1 MKLEK
6 NALFLAGFLAVSS
19 LFSLA
24 AYSDE
29 LPYEERAQGNYSY
42 LNPFAHKPATPQA
55 HWDYAQSLR
64 EQGKP
69 GAARQQF
76 EIFVKRWPESAQAAA
91 AQQAVGDLYF
101 EQGKQ
106 KKAFEAYETLIKTYY
121 TGIRNYD
128 SVLEN
133 QLAIADV
140 ELERKRMR
148 WMFGGYTAPERAIP
162 YLESILRNAPQWD
175 RAPEMQYRIGEAYQK
190 NKNYEMAIVAY
201 TTVEYR
207 YPDSSIAEQASF
219 AKIESLRS
227 LVRATPYSLDI
238 REQAE
243 LAVDMFKQSYP
254 NSEHRVE
261 VDTFGQ
267 ALYSSSARATYE
279 VGEFYERVP
288 KPPRNESARIYY
300 EKVIEQYGGTEYA
313 VLAAERLRVLFPG
326 SVASDGTLIRP
337 EIAAVSKEVLAEEGS
352 AIAQIAESGSGVV
365 THPLPERLVED
376 PDAVEVTADRMEYQ
390 GDLLIAEGRVSLQ
403 QQGASL
409 RADRVTV
416 NHQTGEI
423 IASGNIVMLREDN
436 LWEGQELVYNYK
448 TRQGTFGES
457 AMYFD
462 PVYVTAEKTERVSTN
477 EYVMYNARITTCSG
491 DKPLIYAKAKEV
503 RVLDEDKASG
513 LFIQA
518 KSVTFY
524 VGKVPVFYTPVWQR
538 HLGYRIFTFSV
549 GYGGQLGAFFMG
561 RAELHPTDWLT
572 ANTHFD
578 YYSARGLGLGQ
589 DFSWKTTNGNG
600 YINTYYI
607 NDASPLESTEN
618 VAEEAL
624 VDTTRYRVRIGHHE
638 QIDDETYFITQIN
651 YLSDP
656 FILEDFFSEEF
667 RANANPENYAVVQ
680 RATDEYA
687 ASVRVDHRLNDF
699 YTTVDR
705 LPELDFDW
713 YRSQVADSPFYFQSD
728 NSLGFL
734 QMLHTET
741 NKITVTTN
749 TIGSVTNVTTNFPPS
764 NYQSARFDTY
774 NQIFLP
780 LRFHDFYNVIPRAA
794 YRGTWYSDTVGGSA
808 DYRQIVELGTL
819 ASFKA
824 YKTLTEKSGY
834 YGDGLRHIIEPYADY
849 NYRYSSIHTNRLH
862 QFDAIDALDS
872 ENRIRFGLRNF
883 LQTKRGANRIVNF
896 LDADIFTS
904 YRFEPQ
910 GTERNMGPLEADVE
924 LSLTDH
930 FKIESDFSYDWHKG
944 GFDDFNVRAK
954 YTTDDLSQYAF
965 EFRHLDGERT
975 LFTPSFLLF
984 PNDDW
989 SYGFYAQYD
998 ASLGEW
1004 RERKFLVNHK
1014 FDCLGMGLGIKLDED
1029 DVPMIWV
1036 NFWLTAFPEMAPTVG
1051 R

>member
-6 NALFLAGFLAVSS
+6 NTLFFAGILAVFS

-29 LPYEERAQGNYSY
+29 LPYMERAEGNYSY
-42 LNPFAHKPATPQA
+42 LNPFANKPAAPQA

-64 EQGKP
+64 EQGKT
-69 GAARQQF
+69 GAARRQF

-106 KKAFEAYETLIKTYY
+106 RKAFEAYEMLIQTYY

-140 ELERKRMR
+140 EMERKRMS
-148 WMFGGYTAPERAIP
+148 WIFGGYTAPERAIP
-162 YLESILRNAPQWD
+162 YLESILRNAPQWE

-190 NKNYEMAIVAY
+190 NKNYEMAIMAY

-207 YPDSSIAEQASF
+207 YPDSPVAEKSSF

-227 LVRATPYSLDI
+227 LVRSAPYSLDL
-238 REQAE
+238 REQAD

-254 NSEHRVE
+254 ESEHRAE
-261 VDTFGQ
+261 VDAFGQ

-288 KPPRNESARIYY
+288 RPPRNESARIYY

-313 VLAAERLRVLFPG
+313 VMAAERLRVLFPG

-337 EIAAVSKEVLAEEGS
+337 TISVVQEGGGAEEG
-352 AIAQIAESGSGVV
+352 AAVAEIAESGSGIA
-365 THPLPERLVED
+365 THSLPERLVDD
-376 PDAVEVTADRMEYQ
+376 PDAVEVTADRMEYM
-390 GDLLIAEGRVSLQ
+390 GNLLIAEGRVSLQ

-423 IASGNIVMLREDN
+423 VASGNIVMLRDSD

-462 PVYVTAEKTERVSTN
+462 PVYVTAERTERVSTN

-491 DKPLIYAKAKEV
+491 DRPLIYAKAKEV
-503 RVLDEDKASG
+503 RVLDENKPSG
-513 LFIQA
+513 LLIQA
-518 KSVTFY
+518 KHVTFY
-524 VGKVPVFYTPVWQR
+524 VGKVPVLYTPVWQR

-549 GYGGQLGAFFMG
+549 GYGGQLGVFFMG
-561 RAELHPTDWLT
+561 RVELHPTDWLT

-589 DFSWKTTNGNG
+589 DFRWETTNGNG

-624 VDTTRYRVRIGHHE
+624 VDSARYRVRIGHHE
-638 QIDDETYFITQIN
+638 QIDDETYFITQVN

-667 RANANPENYAVVQ
+667 RANANPENFAVAQ

-687 ASVRVDHRLNDF
+687 ASVRVDKRLNDF
-699 YTTVDR
+699 YTAVDR

-713 YRSQVADSPFYFQSD
+713 YRSRIGNSPFYFESES
-728 NSLGFL
+728 SLAYL
-734 QMLHTET
+734 QMQYAQT
-741 NKITVTTN
+741 NLLP
-749 TIGSVTNVTTNFPPS
+749 SVKAPD
-764 NYQSARFDTY
+764 YQSARFDTY

-780 LRFHDFYNVIPRAA
+780 LRFNDFYNVIPRAA

-834 YGDGLRHIIEPYADY
+834 YGDGLRHILEPYADY
-849 NYRYSSIHTNRLH
+849 NYRYSSIHTNDLY

-872 ENRIRFGLRNF
+872 ENRIRFGVRNF
-883 LQTKRGANRIVNF
+883 LQTKRGDKRIVNF
-896 LDADIFTS
+896 LDADLFTS
-904 YRFEPQ
+904 YRFEPRA
-910 GTERNMGPLEADVE
+910 GEEDFGPLEADIE
-924 LSLTDH
+924 LNLTDN
-930 FKIESDFSYDWHKG
+930 FKIQSDFAYGWSKG
-944 GFDDFNVRAK
+944 GFEDFNARAK
-954 YTTDDLSQYAF
+954 YVTDDLSEYAF
-965 EFRHLDGERT
+965 EYRYLDGERS

-998 ASLGEW
+998 ATLKEW

-1014 FDCLGMGLGIKLDED
+1014 FDCLGMGFGIKLDED